1 MLRKI
6 RITAAA
12 VFFTVITLLLLDFT
26 GTLHAWFGWMA
37 KVQLL
42 PAVLAVN
49 AGVVAALVLLTL
61 LFGRVYCSVIC
72 PLGVFQDVVS
82 RAAARWRKNRFRYSR
97 ALSWLRYGILAL
109 FLVALV
115 AHFKPVSNLLAPYS
129 AYGRI
134 VSNLFAP
141 LYLWGNNLLAYFAE
155 RIDSYA
161 FYRTNVWVRSAATFA
176 VAAATFALIAVL
188 AACLLQGFLSLYLTV
203 FVLGVI
209 TTITEWENIYC
220 SATKKVFYAITFPV
234 FMFTYIPIVIVSLFH
249 NPAWQPIH
257 HSRSV
262 DLQQICAGK

>member
-82 RAAARWRKNRFRYSR
+82 RA
-97 ALSWLRYGILAL
+97 
-109 FLVALV
+109 
-115 AHFKPVSNLLAPYS
+115 VS
-129 AYGRI
+129 
-134 VSNLFAP
+134 
-141 LYLWGNNLLAYFAE
+141 
-155 RIDSYA
+155 
-161 FYRTNVWVRSAATFA
+161 
-176 VAAATFALIAVL
+176 
-188 AACLLQGFLSLYLTV
+188 
-203 FVLGVI
+203 
-209 TTITEWENIYC
+209 
-220 SATKKVFYAITFPV
+220 
-234 FMFTYIPIVIVSLFH
+234 
-249 NPAWQPIH
+249 
-257 HSRSV
+257 
-262 DLQQICAGK
+262 

>member
-82 RAAARWRKNRFRYSR
+82 RAAARRRKNRFRYSR
-97 ALSWLRYGILAL
+97 ALSWLRYEI
-109 FLVALV
+109 
-115 AHFKPVSNLLAPYS
+115 
-129 AYGRI
+129 GRA
-134 VSNLFAP
+134 SCR
-141 LYLWGNNLLAYFAE
+141 E
-155 RIDSYA
+155 R
-161 FYRTNVWVRSAATFA
+161 V
-176 VAAATFALIAVL
+176 
-188 AACLLQGFLSLYLTV
+188 
-203 FVLGVI
+203 
-209 TTITEWENIYC
+209 
-220 SATKKVFYAITFPV
+220 
-234 FMFTYIPIVIVSLFH
+234 
-249 NPAWQPIH
+249 
-257 HSRSV
+257 
-262 DLQQICAGK
+262 